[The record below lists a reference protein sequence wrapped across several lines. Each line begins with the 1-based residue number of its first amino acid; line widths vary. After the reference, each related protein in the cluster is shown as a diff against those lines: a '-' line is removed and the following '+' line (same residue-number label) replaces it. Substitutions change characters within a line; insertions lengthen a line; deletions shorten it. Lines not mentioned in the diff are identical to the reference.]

1 MIRVAPAP
9 EPPDFE
15 TQVRQPGL
23 DALAEL
29 VGELPLRRR
38 RGPKRTKIADRREDI
53 PSESFPPFWTE
64 ALEELLTAYWRIC
77 AYTCFY
83 IEPVTGAASV
93 DHMIPKSQAWDRVYE
108 WLNYR
113 LACSLMNTR
122 KGAMT
127 DVLDPFEVQHG
138 WFTIEFTGFQVLPA
152 EGVRRV
158 ITAQVAATIQRL
170 RLNDRDCRER
180 REEYAVSYWEHQI
193 SLGYLSRRAP
203 FVVMELR
210 RQGRLCKGDV

>member
-15 TQVRQPGL
+15 TKVRQPGL
-23 DALAEL
+23 AALAEL
-29 VGELPLRRR
+29 VGELPLRSRRGRR
-38 RGPKRTKIADRREDI
+38 REKIADRREDI
-53 PSESFPPFWTE
+53 PASSFPEFWRE
-64 ALEELLTAYWRIC
+64 ALEDVLTAYRRIC

-93 DHMIPKSQAWDRVYE
+93 DHMLPKSQAWDRVYE

-113 LACSLMNTR
+113 LACSLMNSR
-122 KGAMT
+122 KGAVT

-138 WFTIEFTGFQVLPA
+138 WFTIEFIGFQVIPG
-152 EGVRRV
+152 EGVSRV

-170 RLNDRDCRER
+170 RLNEVDCRR
-180 REEYAVSYWEHQI
+180 HREEYAVSYWEHHI
-193 SLGYLSRRAP
+193 SLDYLSRRAP
-203 FVVMELR
+203 FVAMELR